1 MNRSPVSNNLLRVG
15 KQRIADCVLV
25 AMGNMS
31 CCSSRPD
38 ANKQKKAKN
47 AAQMQKL
54 IPRVRA
60 QTNETNES
68 EGKSLSSH
76 N

>member
-1 MNRSPVSNNLLRVG
+1 MIRSPVSNNLFTRRQAKV
-15 KQRIADCVLV
+15 ADFVLV

>member
-1 MNRSPVSNNLLRVG
+1 M
-15 KQRIADCVLV
+15 LV